1 MVFFLWAPHLLFGFK
16 GLGNK
21 GVATPCRV
29 RRKLSFGRAGSQE
42 LGKSKSSL
50 SLDSADRG
58 ALNRSRTVDS
68 PSPDSQTAPSSSKPK
83 SLPKGSKPDKS
94 PKEDH
99 GSSGP
104 SEKIKEDEPE
114 EDEPEEKKDKE
125 VPKKKQSPAERTREN
140 LRKQKVDKD
149 KKVALVKPKGSRK
162 NKSSGEDGEE
172 GSKKNKEPDQKKK
185 KTETASEKP
194 DEKKDGKQKKNQGKG
209 TEDKSGDQGDLE
221 VAVTEQGKSKAHA
234 MYMKFWRSTR
244 SR

>member
-1 MVFFLWAPHLLFGFK
+1 MAPHLLFGFK
-16 GLGNK
+16 GPGNK

-68 PSPDSQTAPSSSKPK
+68 PSPDSQTAASSSKPK

-94 PKEDH
+94 PKEDQS
-99 GSSGP
+99 SSGP

-125 VPKKKQSPAERTREN
+125 VPKKKKSPAERTRDY

-149 KKVALVKPKGSRK
+149 EKVALVKPKGSGK
-162 NKSSGEDGEE
+162 NKPPGEE
-172 GSKKNKEPDQKKK
+172 AKKNKESDVKKKK
-185 KTETASEKP
+185 KTETTSEKP